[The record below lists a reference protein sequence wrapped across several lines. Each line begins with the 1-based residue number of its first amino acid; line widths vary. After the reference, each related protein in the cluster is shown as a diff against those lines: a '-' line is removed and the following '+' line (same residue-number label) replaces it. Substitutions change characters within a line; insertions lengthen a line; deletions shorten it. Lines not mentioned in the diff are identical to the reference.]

1 MNKLLRHRCL
11 IATLVAGL
19 PASAA
24 LAQAADP
31 GRAAQANAELQ
42 KRFAAAD
49 ANADGQL
56 TRDEAKGKM
65 PMVYKR
71 FDDIDTAHKGVVTLA
86 DIQVYVIA
94 QRGARQGAK

>member
-1 MNKLLRHRCL
+1 MRNLLRQHLRIVATAL
-11 IATLVAGL
+11 IL
-19 PASAA
+19 PATAA

-31 GRAAQANAELQ
+31 GRAAQMNAELQ

-49 ANADGQL
+49 ANGDGQL

-71 FDDIDTAHKGVVTLA
+71 FDDIDAAHKGFVTLA
-86 DIQVYVIA
+86 DIQAYAIA
-94 QRGARQGAK
+94 QRTARAK